1 MISNGIDFKTAAQL
15 LGHTVEM
22 TMRTYSHVTDDM
34 IQKAAKIINQ
44 IM

>member
-22 TMRTYSHVTDDM
+22 TMRTYIHVTDDM